1 MKWSKSRD
9 QRDCHCYTTEKANV
23 GMEKVVSK
31 TRKKKTKN
39 DISVG
44 GGAKEALLENRKND
58 SERQTDAKQKNNE
71 TKVKQNKVSLVS
83 HAK

>member
-1 MKWSKSRD
+1 M
-9 QRDCHCYTTEKANV
+9 TNPLTNAT
-23 GMEKVVSK
+23 MEKVVSK

-71 TKVKQNKVSLVS
+71 TKVKQNKVSFVS
-83 HAK
+83 HEKY

>member
-1 MKWSKSRD
+1 
-9 QRDCHCYTTEKANV
+9 
-23 GMEKVVSK
+23 MEKVVSK

-71 TKVKQNKVSLVS
+71 TKVKQNKVSFAI
-83 HAK
+83 HTK

>member
-1 MKWSKSRD
+1 
-9 QRDCHCYTTEKANV
+9 
-23 GMEKVVSK
+23 MEKVVSK
-31 TRKKKTKN
+31 TKKKKTKN

-71 TKVKQNKVSLVS
+71 TKVKQNIVSFVS
-83 HAK
+83 YAK

>member
-1 MKWSKSRD
+1 
-9 QRDCHCYTTEKANV
+9 
-23 GMEKVVSK
+23 MEKVVSK

-44 GGAKEALLENRKND
+44 SGAKEALLQNCKND
-58 SERQTDAKQKNNE
+58 SERQTDARQKNNE
-71 TKVKQNKVSLVS
+71 TKVKQNKVSFVR

>member
-1 MKWSKSRD
+1 
-9 QRDCHCYTTEKANV
+9 
-23 GMEKVVSK
+23 MEKVVSK

-44 GGAKEALLENRKND
+44 GGTKEALLENRKND

>member
-1 MKWSKSRD
+1 M
-9 QRDCHCYTTEKANV
+9 TNPLTNAT
-23 GMEKVVSK
+23 MEKVVSK

-58 SERQTDAKQKNNE
+58 SERQTDAKNNE
-71 TKVKQNKVSLVS
+71 TKVRQNKVSLVR

>member
-1 MKWSKSRD
+1 MTN
-9 QRDCHCYTTEKANV
+9 QLTNIT
-23 GMEKVVSK
+23 MEKVVSK

-71 TKVKQNKVSLVS
+71 TKVKQNKVSFVT
-83 HAK
+83 HKK

>member
-1 MKWSKSRD
+1 
-9 QRDCHCYTTEKANV
+9 
-23 GMEKVVSK
+23 MEKEASK

>member
-1 MKWSKSRD
+1 
-9 QRDCHCYTTEKANV
+9 
-23 GMEKVVSK
+23 MEKVVSK

-71 TKVKQNKVSLVS
+71 TKVKQNKVSFVS

>member
-1 MKWSKSRD
+1 M
-9 QRDCHCYTTEKANV
+9 TNPLTNAT
-23 GMEKVVSK
+23 MEKVVSK
-31 TRKKKTKN
+31 SRKKKTKN

-71 TKVKQNKVSLVS
+71 TKVKQNKVSFVS
-83 HAK
+83 HEKY

>member
-1 MKWSKSRD
+1 
-9 QRDCHCYTTEKANV
+9 
-23 GMEKVVSK
+23 MEKVVSK
-31 TRKKKTKN
+31 SRKKKTKN

-44 GGAKEALLENRKND
+44 GGAKEALLENRNND

-71 TKVKQNKVSLVS
+71 TKVKQNKVSFAI